1 MFGST
6 LSQFIIQEFTNA
18 ISQNNAIKSIGLA
31 SFITTIVSMIPVIS
45 GSAGNAGSQSATTI
59 VRAIS
64 LKEVDKS
71 NFFKKVFFKE
81 ISVGLII
88 GTILMILNFLRLV
101 IYFAL
106 TGDIKNVNIPDNSIS
121 NLTIRDYILIIS
133 AASSIS
139 LLVVIIFSKI
149 LGAII
154 PMIAKSIRR
163 DPAVMSAPI
172 LATVT
177 DSISTL
183 IFFGITI
190 VVFLLI

>member
-133 AASSIS
+133 AASSVS

>member
-64 LKEVDKS
+64 LKEVDKT

-101 IYFAL
+101 VYFAL

>member
-1 MFGST
+1 MFGSS

-18 ISQNNAIKSIGLA
+18 ISQNNTIKSIGLS

-64 LKEVDKS
+64 LKEVS
-71 NFFKKVFFKE
+71 RTNFISKVLLKE
-81 ISVGLII
+81 VSVGFVI
-88 GTILMILNFLRLV
+88 GTILMVLNFLRLV
-101 IYFAL
+101 VYFTL
-106 TGDIKNVNIPDNSIS
+106 TGDIQNGKILENSIS
-121 NLTIRDYILIIS
+121 NLTVRDYILLIS
-133 AASSIS
+133 FASSLS
-139 LLVVIIFSKI
+139 LLFVIIFSKI
-149 LGAII
+149 LGTLI
-154 PMIAKSIRR
+154 PMLAKRIKR

-177 DSISTL
+177 DSVATL

-190 VVFLLI
+190 VVFLII